1 MGDNEP
7 HTNGVNGGGDSDDE
21 VGHQEKNDSADNFDA
36 KNYNVC
42 KQHDRNWWMEKKVK
56 KVLEWSHP
64 GT

>member
-21 VGHQEKNDSADNFDA
+21 VGHHEKNDSADNHDA
-36 KNYNVC
+36 ENYNVC
-42 KQHDRNWWMEKKVK
+42 QRHGKNWWMENKVK
-56 KVLEWSHP
+56 QVLEWSHP